1 MFEKKIVTICGSHS
15 SMDVPS
21 PSSSSHYNSNDSL
34 PTTEHT
40 ATLFIHPSNN
50 RNAKRRKIKTTS
62 NHTSPNDKWFPRKRR
77 VVRVSVR
84 RKTTDVASIG
94 FPLGMSFAAVMAQV
108 RFSFLLF
115 WFFNFIDF
123 EAYLICLCVF
133 C

>member
-1 MFEKKIVTICGSHS
+1 MFEKKIVTICGSYS
-15 SMDVPS
+15 SMDIPS
-21 PSSSSHYNSNDSL
+21 HCNSNDSL
-34 PTTEHT
+34 PTSTEHT
-40 ATLFIHPSNN
+40 PTQFIHPSNN

-62 NHTSPNDKWFPRKRR
+62 NHTSPNDNWFPRKRR

-84 RKTTDVASIG
+84 RKTTTDVASIG

-108 RFSFLLF
+108 RFSFLTLF
-115 WFFNFIDF
+115 FPFNFIDF